1 MHGIFYGAAI
11 FSSHSASNAEAL
23 LKCPEVEGAATE
35 MAASMADKA
44 GLVVVVAGLLKDHDG
59 VNKTTMKLWL
69 QFV

>member
-1 MHGIFYGAAI
+1 MCMHGIFYGAA
-11 FSSHSASNAEAL
+11 HSASNAEAL

-44 GLVVVVAGLLKDHDG
+44 GLVTMMGE
-59 VNKTTMKLWL
+59 KTTMELWL